1 MGLVQ
6 ALVVIPFGQFAV
18 DVGSLWVLILIPL
31 VTTILLTYST
41 QILYEAYAKSPKKR
55 SYRTKDWK
63 AKIRVFLQKE
73 LVRPVII
80 VILVFLIAFF
90 IFYGIFSG
98 LDSVI
103 TFVIAE
109 NIGAIAALI
118 ISVLLERRI
127 VPPE

>member
-1 MGLVQ
+1 MPLKINWTRGRYLGIALLFLGIMGLVQ

-63 AKIRVFLQKE
+63 AKIRVFLQK
-73 LVRPVII
+73 
-80 VILVFLIAFF
+80 
-90 IFYGIFSG
+90 
-98 LDSVI
+98 
-103 TFVIAE
+103 
-109 NIGAIAALI
+109 
-118 ISVLLERRI
+118 
-127 VPPE
+127 